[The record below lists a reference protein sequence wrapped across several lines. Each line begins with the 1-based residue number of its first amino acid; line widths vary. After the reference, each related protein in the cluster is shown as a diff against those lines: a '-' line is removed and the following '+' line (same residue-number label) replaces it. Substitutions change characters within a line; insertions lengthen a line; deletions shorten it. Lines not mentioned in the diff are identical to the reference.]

1 MCDVSDGCGQVKTQV
16 DYTRTQQQT
25 RNLAEYISSGA
36 GTHNAKQCGKVGRI
50 QGPCAAQAKAP
61 LCRLYGLTRVL
72 GSLFSGHH
80 GLDLTE
86 EQSSEADSR
95 YILHKSEEKA
105 VKKGSGG
112 AGSRPGDAMTTR
124 GQKL

>member
-1 MCDVSDGCGQVKTQV
+1 MRCAS
-16 DYTRTQQQT
+16 
-25 RNLAEYISSGA
+25 E
-36 GTHNAKQCGKVGRI
+36 
-50 QGPCAAQAKAP
+50 GPTVWVV
-61 LCRLYGLTRVL
+61 GLTGLLDSR
-72 GSLFSGHH
+72 FPGHH

-105 VKKGSGG
+105 AKKGSGG